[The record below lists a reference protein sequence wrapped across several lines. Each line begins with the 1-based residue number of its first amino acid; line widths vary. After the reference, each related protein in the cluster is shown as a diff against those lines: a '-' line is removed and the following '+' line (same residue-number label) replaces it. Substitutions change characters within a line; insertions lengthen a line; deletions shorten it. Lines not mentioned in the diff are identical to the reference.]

1 VDIFNQP
8 TVAHFA
14 PQRYT
19 ALNSTVAKALQL
31 RSPIAIYVLLFQGR
45 HWLTSCELLAGQVG

>member
-1 VDIFNQP
+1 
-8 TVAHFA
+8 
-14 PQRYT
+14 
-19 ALNSTVAKALQL
+19 LQL